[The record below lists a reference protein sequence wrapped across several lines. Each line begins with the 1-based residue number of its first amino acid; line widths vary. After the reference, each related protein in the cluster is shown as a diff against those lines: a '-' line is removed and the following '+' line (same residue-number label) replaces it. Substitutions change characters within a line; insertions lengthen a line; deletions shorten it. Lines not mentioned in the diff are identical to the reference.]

1 MAFHPADLELSNNNI
16 EIKCGVENYF
26 KTFYINTITSQ
37 SVNSILVGLNT
48 GIMKQYSLVTLM
60 KTKTYNPFEFDSIQI
75 TAKSKSTASLVNNPS
90 NLSDRDSNLTDRD
103 SNLSDRGSN
112 LSDRDLNLGL
122 ISSTIHFNEI
132 KKRIVSVENAF
143 ISGIESIVY
152 GNLSE
157 LIFVNHKLS
166 FTNCLNRNL
175 TLDEAPIFLY
185 KTNGNALKK
194 LTGMK
199 GDILSAGVMENRNLY
214 MALSSNQNQLY
225 VWNYLNGSLLMKIG
239 LDIVKNQSM
248 PQFFT
253 HMVYHEFEM
262 NQRYLSLE
270 KVFSMMKPEKKE
282 KKLISAQSR
291 RTISSP
297 NPGKYV
303 ITRKDF
309 ESSPEYD
316 KDQNTNKLDDNTI
329 ATPTSFTT
337 SSTLENSLNLNSIQ
351 SSPIDKKKQDQNVT
365 VDGDI
370 LFSVGSN
377 GAVLISKLN
386 YENEKGS
393 ILWTPLKFLNTKETE
408 TVNNIKSSI
417 KKNIDSKFISC
428 MVYNKYQDKLYF
440 ADQDGNIRIFSNM
453 VKNSLTIT

>member
-16 EIKCGVENYF
+16 EIKCGVESYF

-37 SVNSILVGLNT
+37 SVDSILVGLNT

-60 KTKTYNPFEFDSIQI
+60 KTKTYNPFEFDSIPSA
-75 TAKSKSTASLVNNPS
+75 TKSKSTASFPSATKSKSTTSLVNNPS
-90 NLSDRDSNLTDRD
+90 NLSDRDSNL
-103 SNLSDRGSN
+103 
-112 LSDRDLNLGL
+112 SDRDLNLGL
-122 ISSTIHFNEI
+122 TSSTIPFNEI
-132 KKRIVSVENAF
+132 KKTLVSVENAF

-239 LDIVKNQSM
+239 LDIVKNQSIS
-248 PQFFT
+248 QFFT

-282 KKLISAQSR
+282 KKFISAQSR

-297 NPGKYV
+297 NPAKYV

-316 KDQNTNKLDDNTI
+316 KDQNTNKLDDNPISTS
-329 ATPTSFTT
+329 TSFTT
-337 SSTLENSLNLNSIQ
+337 SSTIENSVNLNSIQ
-351 SSPIDKKKQDQNVT
+351 SSPIDQKKQDQNVT

-393 ILWTPLKFLNTKETE
+393 ILWTPLKFLNTKETD
-408 TVNNIKSSI
+408 TVNDTKSSI